1 VVSGLPDV
9 LPVGSFFMSLS
20 PWATPIAPPG
30 FPSASRELEVRDLRG
45 PDGPHKLE
53 PVRSSP
59 TPSNRRSPVPR
70 NVGTRLISISSTRPA
85 RRYCWAALAPPVSL
99 LFSPSRCL
107 EELRPLVKRL
117 GHGSEQHP
125 AWTNVF
131 RVECQTQGA
140 GRPR

>member
-53 PVRSSP
+53 PVEI
-59 TPSNRRSPVPR
+59 VPDAFEQTLAGAEER
-70 NVGTRLISISSTRPA
+70 GHETDLHLVHEAGSEILLGGPR
-85 RRYCWAALAPPVSL
+85 AAGVPPV
-99 LFSPSRCL
+99 
-107 EELRPLVKRL
+107 
-117 GHGSEQHP
+117 
-125 AWTNVF
+125 
-131 RVECQTQGA
+131 
-140 GRPR
+140 